1 MYLFLTVN
9 GCARCN
15 AMEGYYEE
23 EPARPHPHCRCE
35 IGEEADLTGS
45 SLHEYY
51 YQWQSYDRTTYTATY
66 EIFVVCCGDDN
77 TVVQDVVDITFE
89 NDPDLPEF
97 ADETIEHMNSGLLA
111 ALDALAEDCPNPNCA
126 FV

>member
-1 MYLFLTVN
+1 MYLFLTMN

-23 EPARPHPHCRCE
+23 EPERPHPYCRCE
-35 IGEEADLTGS
+35 IGEEGDLTGS

-51 YQWQSYDRTTYTATY
+51 YQWQAYDPLTYTSTFD
-66 EIFVVCCGDDN
+66 IFVVCCGGGGP
-77 TVVQDVVDITFE
+77 VVQDIVDITFE
-89 NDPDLPEF
+89 NDPSDPNF
-97 ADETIEHMNSGLLA
+97 ADDTLDHLYDELWT
-111 ALDALAEDCPNPNCA
+111 ALDALAETCPNPDCA